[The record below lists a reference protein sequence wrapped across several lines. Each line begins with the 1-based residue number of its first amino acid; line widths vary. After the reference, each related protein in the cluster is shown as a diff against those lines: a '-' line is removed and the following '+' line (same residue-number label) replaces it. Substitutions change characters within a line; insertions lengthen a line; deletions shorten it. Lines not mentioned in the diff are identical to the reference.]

1 MPAISAIYELQKK
14 IYDLFHLSYSV
25 EVFNEICKH
34 CLHPVEGEAMWPIS
48 PSPRP
53 QALGYV
59 KMLGSP
65 NNMIGREKKQRS
77 LWREKMSEPGR
88 TIKSSPC
95 GNPRHNK

>member
-34 CLHPVEGEAMWPIS
+34 CLQPVEGEAMWPIS

-59 KMLGSP
+59 KTLGSP
-65 NNMIGREKKQRS
+65 KKNDRKREETKKPMEGEN
-77 LWREKMSEPGR
+77 EK
-88 TIKSSPC
+88 TW
-95 GNPRHNK
+95 